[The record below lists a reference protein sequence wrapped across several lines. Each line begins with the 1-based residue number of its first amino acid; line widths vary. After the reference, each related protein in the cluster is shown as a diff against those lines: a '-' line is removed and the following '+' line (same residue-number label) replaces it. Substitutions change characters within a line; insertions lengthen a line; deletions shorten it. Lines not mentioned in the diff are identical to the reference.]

1 MDRVVMIRLVA
12 GLLFF
17 LVFLPLYFL
26 PAIIARRK
34 RDATAIFWL
43 NLLAGWTFL
52 GWVGALIW
60 AITND
65 TSPIIVQ
72 QVMPHAQLCSKC
84 GTTPLLD
91 HNFVLRAA
99 KRSGLRRPRR
109 PEVRPNPG

>member
-1 MDRVVMIRLVA
+1 MDTVIMIRLVA

-17 LVFLPLYFL
+17 LVFVPLYFL

-65 TSPIIVQ
+65 TSTIIVQ
-72 QVMPHAQLCSKC
+72 QVMPQAQLCSKC
-84 GTTPLLD
+84 GHYSTAGAQFCSSCGQP
-91 HNFVLRAA
+91 FGFA
-99 KRSGLRRPRR
+99 KAQASG
-109 PEVRPNPG
+109 G